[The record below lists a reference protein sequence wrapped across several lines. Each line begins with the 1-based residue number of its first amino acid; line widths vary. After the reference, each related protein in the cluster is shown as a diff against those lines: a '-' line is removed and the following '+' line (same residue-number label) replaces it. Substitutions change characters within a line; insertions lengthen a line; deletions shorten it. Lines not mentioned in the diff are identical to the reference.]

1 MEFVVWIYQPLE
13 QAQIDQLLS
22 PALDLSVSFE
32 GDGKSKTPRQ
42 PLSGKKAEA
51 VFYGTM
57 LTRVHPV
64 LEYKRIRRKK
74 FLREP
79 ILSGMDDV
87 YLGSGTHSWNEEEYE
102 DLGISMLHIKGR
114 LYYADNESY
123 DSLKMLQWAAEE
135 ADDKG
140 SGFRTVAFASIW
152 NQTNTDKKSTNVR
165 KLVLPKAFVVRY
177 EEGYTDKDG
186 MGAFEAVFQQSVTE
200 LTDCDKQIYGA
211 AEISPADGDRDDM
224 EKKMAEESKKKE
236 EIRKEEERK
245 KQEEGKKQEEEQS
258 RKEEETTQEEKQE
271 EQEEQE
277 TKTAKNAAAATAA
290 DDQAAAPA
298 AGG

>member
-22 PALDLSVSFE
+22 STLDLSVSFE

-57 LTRVHPV
+57 LTKVHPI

-79 ILSGMDDV
+79 LLSGMNEV
-87 YLGSGTHSWNEEEYE
+87 YLGGGDPSWQEEAYE
-102 DLGISMLHIKGR
+102 EIGVSMLHIKGR
-114 LYYADNESY
+114 IYYADNENY
-123 DSLKMLQWAAEE
+123 DSLKMFQWAAEE

-140 SGFRTVAFASIW
+140 SGFRTVAFASIQD
-152 NQTNTDKKSTNVR
+152 QTNPDKKSVNVR
-165 KLVLPKAFVVRY
+165 KIVLPKAFVLRY
-177 EEGYTDKDG
+177 EEGYRDKDG

-200 LTDCDKQIYGA
+200 LTDCDKQIYGVT
-211 AEISPADGDRDDM
+211 EIGLADGDQGTM
-224 EKKMAEESKKKE
+224 EKQVAEERKKKEESKK
-236 EIRKEEERK
+236 EEEQK
-245 KQEEGKKQEEEQS
+245 KQEEAQG
-258 RKEEETTQEEKQE
+258 RKEEETTQKDESQKDE
-271 EQEEQE
+271 E
-277 TKTAKNAAAATAA
+277 TKEQDSKTTNNTAAAA
-290 DDQAAAPA
+290 AAAA
-298 AGG
+298 AW